1 MKTLKVVLLTG
12 LSGTEGSFGAG
23 DELDLPLVE
32 ALTRIER
39 GEAEPKVKKHYEA
52 AVAHFEKLEQEAAEK
67 QAQIDA
73 VSKRDELTDRLLGIY
88 REEAKVSAALA
99 GMALTDEEVEA
110 FVKERMEGEPP
121 FKPEGD
127 EGK

>member
-1 MKTLKVVLLTG
+1 M
-12 LSGTEGSFGAG
+12 
-23 DELDLPLVE
+23 
-32 ALTRIER
+32 
-39 GEAEPKVKKHYEA
+39 KKHYEA
-52 AVAHFEKLEQEAAEK
+52 ASAHFEKLEQEAAEK